1 MPFTLRGNGK
11 ARQEANMLDHQEVR
25 LWADHHKAF
34 GAWARTAANEIGEAF
49 RVLAKVQYDQPWL
62 RIRR

>member
-1 MPFTLRGNGK
+1 
-11 ARQEANMLDHQEVR
+11 MLDHQEVR